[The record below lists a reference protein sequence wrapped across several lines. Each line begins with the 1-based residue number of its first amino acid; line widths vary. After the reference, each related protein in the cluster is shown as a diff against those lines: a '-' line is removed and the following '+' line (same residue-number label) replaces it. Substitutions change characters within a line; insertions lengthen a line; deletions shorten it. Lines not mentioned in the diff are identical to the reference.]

1 MHENALISLIHN
13 RYAAVHGA
21 VPAAD
26 YPTYLTIGPPEM
38 PSAVLGFRA
47 AEAAPL
53 FLEVYL
59 SRPIEVVL
67 SEHFGRPVPRARI
80 VEIGDHA
87 STRANATIGLWREAA
102 AALAGQADIAVAV
115 LTRPLRAMFARLKLD
130 LIELAPAPIEALG
143 SAGAAWG
150 RYYTSDPVV
159 CAGDIA
165 ICRRQLELAVGA

>member
-1 MHENALISLIHN
+1 MHENALISLIHE
-13 RYAAVHGA
+13 RYRATHGA

-26 YPTYLTIGPPEM
+26 YPVYLSIGTPES
-38 PSAVLGFRA
+38 PKAVLGYRTA
-47 AEAAPL
+47 DTAPL

-59 SRPIEVVL
+59 GRPIEVVL

-87 STRANATIGLWREAA
+87 STRATATIGLWREAA

-115 LTRPLRAMFARLKLD
+115 LTRPLRSMFARLKLD
-130 LIELAPAPIEALG
+130 LVELAPASIEALG
-143 SAGAAWG
+143 PAGPAWG
-150 RYYTSDPVV
+150 RYYASDPIV

-165 ICRRQLELAVGA
+165 SCRRRLEPAVRG